1 MGGFRFGVAWCLGL
15 SLVGAPATAAP
26 PPPVKEVVGKMQAFY
41 ARTVD
46 LKGSF
51 KQVYTD
57 LLYDRK
63 RTSYGYVYVRKPGM
77 MRWNYAK
84 PEKKSFIADGKELWV
99 WEPEDK
105 QAFRNP
111 LDIHTLSTGLTFLLG
126 TGDLLKEFEASLS
139 TEKLG
144 GPDAIVL
151 KLVPKKPTAQ
161 YEYLLFA
168 LRADDFTV
176 GESMVVS
183 KHSRNH
189 FAFTSLEFNTKLPKS
204 RFVFKPPPDTRVIDG
219 TKLRR

>member
-1 MGGFRFGVAWCLGL
+1 MRRKTLGAALPLAWLL
-15 SLVGAPATAAP
+15 LWTPSLAA
-26 PPPVKEVVGKMQAFY
+26 PPPVKEVVAKMQAFY
-41 ARTVD
+41 TKTLD
-46 LKGSF
+46 LKGGF

-63 RTSYGYVYVRKPGM
+63 RTSYGYLYVRKPGM
-77 MRWNYAK
+77 MRWNYTK

-111 LDIHTLSTGLTFLLG
+111 LDIHTLSTGLTFLFG
-126 TGDLLKEFEASLS
+126 TGDLLKEFDVTASS
-139 TEKLG
+139 EKLG

-151 KLVPKKPTAQ
+151 KLAPRKPTAQ
-161 YEYLLFA
+161 YEHLLLA
-168 LRADDFTV
+168 LNPGDFSV

-189 FAFTSLEFNTKLPKS
+189 FAFTNLEFNTKLPKS
-204 RFVFKPPPDTRVIDG
+204 KFIFKPPPDTRVIDG
-219 TKLRR
+219 TKLKR